1 MMTSYEVG
9 KPRECFSFADGEMMM
24 TSACVR
30 GVKTEELINNFL

>member
-9 KPRECFSFADGEMMM
+9 KPRECFGFADGEMRMM

-30 GVKTEELINNFL
+30 A